1 MSEEL
6 KSNENV
12 GALQPDALAQIAS
25 VDPSPAVG
33 GMHPFTP
40 AMLSRLKKQRQ
51 LLSELEHA
59 LKNHEFCFFLQP
71 KCNSMTRAIVGME
84 ALVRWNH
91 PTRGCV
97 PPSEFMPLLE
107 STGLE
112 TQLDQYIW
120 ESVCKTLHKWQE
132 SGSNLVPVS
141 VNVSVVDIVNLV
153 SIRSGYSI
161 GGFDA
166 DKIVGGLE
174 LGVGKEGEIY
184 HGIGRGELN
193 IAGLPVYR
201 DGVAGVGTPTSDE
214 ERTKI
219 EMSTTSL
226 LMILNGYSGKEGLL
240 EAGGYSVDLL
250 KRYVSAVNVEA
261 ELICRENRG
270 KITL

>member
-1 MSEEL
+1 ML
-6 KSNENV
+6 RR
-12 GALQPDALAQIAS
+12 IS
-25 VDPSPAVG
+25 VLP
-33 GMHPFTP
+33 
-40 AMLSRLKKQRQ
+40 
-51 LLSELEHA
+51 
-59 LKNHEFCFFLQP
+59 
-71 KCNSMTRAIVGME
+71 
-84 ALVRWNH
+84 VRWRIL
-91 PTRGCV
+91 RGL
-97 PPSEFMPLLE
+97 PLYKI
-107 STGLE
+107 
-112 TQLDQYIW
+112 D
-120 ESVCKTLHKWQE
+120 TL
-132 SGSNLVPVS
+132 
-141 VNVSVVDIVNLV
+141 VDIINLV

>member
-1 MSEEL
+1 M
-6 KSNENV
+6 
-12 GALQPDALAQIAS
+12 
-25 VDPSPAVG
+25 
-33 GMHPFTP
+33 
-40 AMLSRLKKQRQ
+40 
-51 LLSELEHA
+51 
-59 LKNHEFCFFLQP
+59 
-71 KCNSMTRAIVGME
+71 
-84 ALVRWNH
+84 
-91 PTRGCV
+91 
-97 PPSEFMPLLE
+97 
-107 STGLE
+107 
-112 TQLDQYIW
+112 
-120 ESVCKTLHKWQE
+120 
-132 SGSNLVPVS
+132 
-141 VNVSVVDIVNLV
+141 DIVNLV

-250 KRYVSAVNVEA
+250 KDMSQR
-261 ELICRENRG
+261 
-270 KITL
+270 